1 MSILTHFSII
11 LCARQNSSDT
21 SSHSSNPFGR
31 PSNPAGLQTPPADPQ
46 NPLVGFR
53 LLQLA
58 YRPFWLALKLLL
70 LGSSPIG
77 DNDYLELERSD
88 DQPEGSEP
96 TGGPNRV

>member
-1 MSILTHFSII
+1 MPGKIPQTPAAAPQTL
-11 LCARQNSSDT
+11 
-21 SSHSSNPFGR
+21 R
-31 PSNPAGLQTPPADPQ
+31 PSDPAGLQTPPADPQ
-46 NPLVGFR
+46 NPLVGVR

-58 YRPFWLALKLLL
+58 YRPLWLALKLLL

-96 TGGPNRV
+96 AGSPGRV

>member
-1 MSILTHFSII
+1 MPGKIPQTPAAAPQTL
-11 LCARQNSSDT
+11 
-21 SSHSSNPFGR
+21 R
-31 PSNPAGLQTPPADPQ
+31 PSDPAGLQTPPADPQ
-46 NPLVGFR
+46 NPLVGVR

-58 YRPFWLALKLLL
+58 YRPLWLALKLLL

-96 TGGPNRV
+96 AGSLGRV